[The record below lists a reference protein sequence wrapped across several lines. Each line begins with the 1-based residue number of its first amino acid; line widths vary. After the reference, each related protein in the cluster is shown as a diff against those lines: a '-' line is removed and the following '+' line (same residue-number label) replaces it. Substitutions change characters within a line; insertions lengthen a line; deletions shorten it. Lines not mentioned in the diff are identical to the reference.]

1 MFVRWLYGQ
10 PLGLKSEDYTDNLWI
25 LTSLYDVACKAE
37 RESGIMDN
45 EFVNAC
51 LEAIQ
56 RCLTQK
62 SKILYHPILALS
74 NVLVE
79 NDKYPGKAVVL
90 NQLVY
95 GECATDGRSKAW
107 LEQYCKGDKL
117 YHKTEVVQLIC
128 LEFAKKACQQSQN
141 SGSTDAI
148 IIAD

>member
-1 MFVRWLYGQ
+1 
-10 PLGLKSEDYTDNLWI
+10 
-25 LTSLYDVACKAE
+25 
-37 RESGIMDN
+37 
-45 EFVNAC
+45 
-51 LEAIQ
+51 
-56 RCLTQK
+56 
-62 SKILYHPILALS
+62 
-74 NVLVE
+74 
-79 NDKYPGKAVVL
+79 L